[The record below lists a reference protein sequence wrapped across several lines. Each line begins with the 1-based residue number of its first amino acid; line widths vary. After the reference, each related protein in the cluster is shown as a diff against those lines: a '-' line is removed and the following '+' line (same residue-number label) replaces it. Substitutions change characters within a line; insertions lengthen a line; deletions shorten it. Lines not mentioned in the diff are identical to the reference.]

1 VRRHVREPPEL
12 IPPPPAD
19 ASASFTDV
27 APYYD
32 YLMRHVPYGDW
43 ADYTERLFATHR
55 ISAEDILDLCCGTGL
70 YGLQLARRGY
80 SVTGADLS
88 YAMVREAARNAR
100 KAKLELALTVADACA
115 LPFDEQF
122 DVVISVFDSL
132 NNIIHDGGL
141 LAAFRSVARALRP
154 RGWLIFDVNTIRAL
168 EEELFTQSRTS
179 DSDTLHYDWVSRW
192 DPRTMLSTI
201 EMAFE
206 WRGCDPPLRFSE
218 THVQRGY
225 SFRDMVEWQEEA
237 GFRVEACY
245 DAYSLRRASDRSTR
259 VFYVARKL

>member
-1 VRRHVREPPEL
+1 MRRLVREPPEL
-12 IPPPPAD
+12 TPPPSEP
-19 ASASFTDV
+19 SPTSFGDV

-32 YLMRHVPYGDW
+32 YLMRHVPYADW
-43 ADYTERLFATHR
+43 ADYTERLFTAHR
-55 ISAEDILDLCCGTGL
+55 VDAVEILDLCCGTGL
-70 YGLQLARRGY
+70 FGLQLARRGY
-80 SVTGADLS
+80 SVAGADLS
-88 YAMVREAARNAR
+88 HPMLREAARNAR
-100 KAKLELALTVADACA
+100 KAKLDMALVVADACA
-115 LPFDEQF
+115 LPFHEGF
-122 DVVISVFDSL
+122 DAVVSVFDSL
-132 NNIIHDGGL
+132 NNITHEGGL
-141 LAAFRSVARALRP
+141 LAAFRSAALALRP
-154 RGWLIFDVNTIRAL
+154 RGWFVFDVNTIRAL

-201 EMAFE
+201 RMEFE

-225 SFRDMVEWQEEA
+225 SFQDMVEWQEEA

-245 DAYSLRRASDRSTR
+245 DAYSLRRANDRSTR